1 MFNQQRKSMKK
12 ISTFLLAGAAVF
24 GLAACNNEKGL
35 NPEEG
40 TTAGNTSAR
49 VTVSLATP
57 TLKAAQPQVDEAGRE
72 KENTITSMH
81 LVGFVSKDWNTLV
94 TSESTNDGE
103 FWKTAGGAYTV
114 APFEATAG
122 TGSMAMA
129 LNKGDVTVTAV
140 PLSTFGT
147 KGTAIEDIA
156 KLSTDDKF
164 VMTSSANKQTVIAGI
179 KKEDAETGT
188 DETKNVFK
196 FNLERVVAQAFVSK
210 KDGLD
215 GNVKDGTGAVDLDGL
230 TYSVMNGASST
241 YVLTNQAGDRTMQE
255 DGSYKNFKSFIHTKT
270 VADAKAADQNF
281 LIRIGALGKDK
292 NEDLGGYQ
300 AIAVS
305 KKPYQTNGS
314 ETNRGIYFLEN
325 SSDADYTVEAN
336 RIDGYT
342 RLATA
347 KVYGTFAPKVVYGI
361 KPGAEPKF
369 TAVAGSHIWYK
380 KTTKKETVGSTVK
393 TTITYTDR
401 TISETKPTGTLESN
415 QEWVE
420 GRVKYD
426 ASNIVKLATFE
437 SGKTFYVGSTDDV
450 IYDSIEAAL
459 SAGNEKV
466 KTYLNGRCG
475 YYGLLNRTVV
485 PGVKYADTRRNNI
498 YALAIASFSSRG
510 FNWDPNDP
518 NDPNLPKP
526 DPKDPDQDPTP
537 DHHDNDIEPQK
548 GFMRCEAT
556 VLPWNL
562 VTREVNL

>member
-1 MFNQQRKSMKK
+1 MKK

-57 TLKAAQPQVDEAGRE
+57 TLKATQPQADEAGRE

-81 LVGFVSKDWNTLV
+81 LVGFVSKNWTNLV
-94 TSESTNDGE
+94 ASETANAED
-103 FWKTAGGAYTV
+103 FWKVGNAYTV

-129 LNKGDVTVTAV
+129 LNKGDVNVTAV
-140 PLSTFGT
+140 PLSTFGAKT
-147 KGTAIEDIA
+147 TAIDDIA
-156 KLSTDDKF
+156 KLSTEGKF

-179 KKEDAETGT
+179 TKDEAKAGTGV
-188 DETKNVFK
+188 DKNVFK

-210 KDGLD
+210 KANLSGD
-215 GNVKDGTGAVDLDGL
+215 VKDGTGTVDLTKL

-241 YVLTNQAGDRTMQE
+241 YVLANQAGDRTMQE
-255 DGSYKNFKSFIHTKT
+255 DGSYKDFKSVIHTKT

-281 LIRIGALGKDK
+281 LIRIGALGKTTND
-292 NEDLGGYQ
+292 ELGGYK

-305 KKPYQTNGS
+305 DEAYKTGGN

-325 SSDADYTVEAN
+325 SSDADYTQPAN

-347 KVYGTFAPKVVYGI
+347 KVYGTFAPKVVYGV
-361 KPGAEPKF
+361 KAGAEPKF
-369 TAVAGSHIWYK
+369 TEAAGSHIWYK
-380 KTTKKETVGSTVK
+380 KTTKEETVGSTVK

-401 TISETKPTGTLESN
+401 TISETKPVGTLPTG

-475 YYGLLNRTVV
+475 YYGLLNRTVE